1 MYRAVA
7 DALPYVRRG
16 LDQRQRIINMLKSAR
31 SRAEAQFAA
40 TQKKGKPALN
50 EKEKEQQG
58 RAENTAKLR
67 ALRLAKEVADLAG
80 MTGKKGPDG
89 VGAEKVAD
97 QNKKMS
103 RWPQAQLSG

>member
-1 MYRAVA
+1 
-7 DALPYVRRG
+7 
-16 LDQRQRIINMLKSAR
+16 MLKSAR

-50 EKEKEQQG
+50 EMEKEQQG

-80 MTGKKGPDG
+80 KKGPDG

-97 QNKKMS
+97 RNKKMS